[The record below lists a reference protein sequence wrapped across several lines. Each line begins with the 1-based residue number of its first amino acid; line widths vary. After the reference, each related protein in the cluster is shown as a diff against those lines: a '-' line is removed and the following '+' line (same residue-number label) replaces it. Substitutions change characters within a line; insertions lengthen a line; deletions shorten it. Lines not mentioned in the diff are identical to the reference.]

1 VIDFQEPELDTYNYF
16 AIFDRWTDGS
26 FVKEANFF
34 VADQVDAGLFLVG
47 GLFLNQDFGFK
58 NGFKNIGLGGCVA
71 LRGGFVKKG
80 ILAS

>member
-1 VIDFQEPELDTYNYF
+1 LQFLIGGRTVPSSRKLT
-16 AIFDRWTDGS
+16 
-26 FVKEANFF
+26 FF